1 MARPRILTPLEEQG
15 VYQMH
20 KEKKTIV
27 EIAYVYKISPST
39 VHRIVRKIKN
49 DIKEGEVGKVEK
61 ES

>member
-1 MARPRILTPLEEQG
+1 
-15 VYQMH
+15 MH